1 MMLMGMAPI
10 GALLAGVVAEHIGAP
25 ATVASGAIAC
35 GLGAVTFAF
44 YLPGIRQEARELIQ
58 AQSAA
63 IPPETS

>member
-1 MMLMGMAPI
+1 V
-10 GALLAGVVAEHIGAP
+10 AG
-25 ATVASGAIAC
+25 GAIAC
-35 GLGAVTFAF
+35 GLGAATFAF